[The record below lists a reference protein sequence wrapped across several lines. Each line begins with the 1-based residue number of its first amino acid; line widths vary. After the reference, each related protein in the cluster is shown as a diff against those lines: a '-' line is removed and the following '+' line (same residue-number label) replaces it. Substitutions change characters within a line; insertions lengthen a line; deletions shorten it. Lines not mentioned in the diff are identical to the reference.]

1 MLYFFY
7 LRWPYSDNV
16 PTRIH
21 DCVSQTPAHLDLFVS
36 YDASISSTMVL
47 PQIGSFDVLVVSVS
61 IDFRKTHNECPVLLQ
76 LMTIFVYSR
85 TDWDGICD
93 HLRDFLWES
102 IFKLSSS
109 AAASKFCE
117 WIPLGTNV
125 YIPHQNY

>member
-16 PTRIH
+16 PTHIH
-21 DCVSQTPAHLDLFVS
+21 DCVSQNPAHLDLFVS

-76 LMTIFVYSR
+76 LRLFSCILVLIGTVFV
-85 TDWDGICD
+85 I
-93 HLRDFLWES
+93 
-102 IFKLSSS
+102 I
-109 AAASKFCE
+109 
-117 WIPLGTNV
+117 
-125 YIPHQNY
+125 